1 MPSRTAVPAPAGLAA
16 RPRADWLALAAM
28 ITGILAFLCG
38 VLPVLGFILG
48 VAGVFLGVAGVFLGV
63 LARRR
68 SNRPALGTTALV
80 LSILA
85 VLTNLVVDVIVI
97 VSIVTQANNLPG

>member
-1 MPSRTAVPAPAGLAA
+1 MPGTNAQRGRNAQPGRTPAGRPSADRLAVV
-16 RPRADWLALAAM
+16 AM
-28 ITGILAFLCG
+28 VAGIVAFLCG
-38 VLPVLGFILG
+38 VLPVLGLIVGTGGVILG
-48 VAGVFLGVAGVFLGV
+48 L

>member
-1 MPSRTAVPAPAGLAA
+1 VEERVMPSRTAVPAPAAPAA
-16 RPRADWLALAAM
+16 RPGADWLALAAM

-48 VAGVFLGVAGVFLGV
+48 VAGVFLGV
-63 LARRR
+63 LARRH

-97 VSIVTQANNLPG
+97 VSIVTQVNNLPG

>member
-1 MPSRTAVPAPAGLAA
+1 MPSRTAVAAPVGPAA
-16 RPRADWLALAAM
+16 RPRADRLALAAM

-48 VAGVFLGVAGVFLGV
+48 VAGVFLGV

-68 SNRPALGTTALV
+68 SNRRALGTTALV

>member
-1 MPSRTAVPAPAGLAA
+1 MPSRTAVPAPAGPAA

-48 VAGVFLGVAGVFLGV
+48 VVGVFLGV